1 MTITKKFEPQQIQ
14 KKLPKKYIGLAIF
27 GLFVLVIVEIW
38 ASNTVIAYGEKLEDL
53 TLLEKNLKIEN
64 QLLENEIAKNSSLQ
78 VVASQSSQLGFTLT
92 KSIQY
97 IR

>member
-1 MTITKKFEPQQIQ
+1 MTITKKFETQVMQ
-14 KKLPKKYIGLAIF
+14 KKFPKKFIGLAIF
-27 GLFVLVIVEIW
+27 GLFTLVIIEIW
-38 ASNTVIAYGEKLEDL
+38 ASNTVIAYGEKLENL

-78 VVASQSSQLGFTLT
+78 VVASKSSQLGFTPV